1 LDELII
7 CILHFTI
14 NKLPVHHTI
23 AHHHQKALNTI
34 DIIKMDLEKNDVE
47 WLELGLTQNM
57 GKWQAVVN
65 TVSVRWTQTVNVK
78 LWKPMSHS
86 YSSTC
91 CK

>member
-1 LDELII
+1 M
-7 CILHFTI
+7 
-14 NKLPVHHTI
+14 NR
-23 AHHHQKALNTI
+23 I
-34 DIIKMDLEKNDVE
+34 DIIKMDLEKNGVE
-47 WLELGLTQNM
+47 WCELGLTQSM

-78 LWKPMSHS
+78 LLKPMSSS